1 MTKTAVPSK
10 PRGWLKP
17 IAWVPILGLLTL
29 LFWGLSSP
37 VGSAPDDDFHLASI
51 WCALGDRPNACDS
64 TNSSVARSVP
74 EDLIVAS
81 KCYAGDASKSASCEG
96 ASFGTHPGTTI
107 ETTRGNFAIG
117 LYPPLFYLAMT
128 PFVGPNLDMSVLAM
142 RFLNSVVFIAMMTGL
157 FLLLPA
163 HRRSTLIWAAAVSV
177 IPLGIFLI
185 PSTNPS
191 SWAVTSAATLSLALL
206 GFFETTGK
214 RRIALGAMA
223 TLATLIGAG
232 ARADSAVYAG
242 IAIVAVSILAAR
254 RTRAF
259 ALSLILPVAL
269 AVIALA
275 FFSTAR
281 QSGAGSGINGNAE
294 FGAGLIAN
302 NLLAVPSLWVGNFGT
317 WGLGWLDTAMLPVV
331 WIGALGAFCAAVF
344 YGLGAWQ
351 RRKSLIVALVFAA
364 LWLIP
369 TVVLVQARE
378 NVGQFVQP
386 RYVLPLIIMLA
397 GFALLQRRGAPLSP
411 SRAQLASIAVALS
424 AANAV
429 ALGTNI
435 RRYVTGVDIVNWNL
449 NSNIEWWWNLA
460 ISPMFVWIA
469 GSMTFAA
476 MLVFM
481 ISPAWARSSRLDKE
495 TYPDLDDTPHRSA
508 TAPLPSTEPVTH
520 LL

>member
-1 MTKTAVPSK
+1 M
-10 PRGWLKP
+10 RRLLKP
-17 IAWVPILGLLTL
+17 IAWVPILALLTL

-37 VGSAPDDDFHLASI
+37 VGSSPDDDFHLASI
-51 WCALGDRPNACDS
+51 WCAAGDRPNVCVS
-64 TNSSVARSVP
+64 TEGSLARSVP
-74 EDLIVAS
+74 KDLVVAS

-96 ASFGTHPGTTI
+96 ASFGTHPGIMT
-107 ETTRGNFAIG
+107 ETTRGNFATG

-128 PFVGPNLDMSVLAM
+128 PFVGPNLDISVLAM
-142 RFLNSVVFIAMMTGL
+142 RVLNSVVFIAMMTGL

-163 HRRSTLIWAAAVSV
+163 HRRSTLIWAATVSV
-177 IPLGIFLI
+177 IPLGMFLI

-191 SWAVTSAATLSLALL
+191 SWALTSAATLSLALL
-206 GFFETTGK
+206 GYFESTGK
-214 RRIALGAMA
+214 RRIALGGMA
-223 TLATLIGAG
+223 ILATLIGAG

-242 IAIVAVSILAAR
+242 IAVVAVCILAAR
-254 RTRAF
+254 RTREF
-259 ALSLILPVAL
+259 ALSLILPLLL

-275 FFSTAR
+275 FFASAR
-281 QSGAGSGINGNAE
+281 QSVGGSGINGKAE
-294 FGAGLIAN
+294 FGPALIAN

-317 WGLGWLDTAMLPVV
+317 WGLGWLDTAMLPIV
-331 WIGALGAFCAAVF
+331 WVGALGAFCAAVF
-344 YGLGAWQ
+344 YGLGARQ

-369 TVVLVQARE
+369 TVVLVQAHE
-378 NVGQFVQP
+378 SVGQFVQP
-386 RYVLPLIIMLA
+386 RYILPLIIMLA
-397 GFALLQRRGAPLSP
+397 SFALLQRRGAPLSP

-424 AANAV
+424 LANAV

-435 RRYVTGVDIVNWNL
+435 RRYVTGLDVVSWNL

-469 GSMTFAA
+469 GSITFAG

-481 ISPAWARSSRLDKE
+481 ISPAWARSSRLGKE
-495 TYPDLDDTPHRSA
+495 TYPGVDDSTDRA
-508 TAPLPSTEPVTH
+508 TALSSSTEPVTD